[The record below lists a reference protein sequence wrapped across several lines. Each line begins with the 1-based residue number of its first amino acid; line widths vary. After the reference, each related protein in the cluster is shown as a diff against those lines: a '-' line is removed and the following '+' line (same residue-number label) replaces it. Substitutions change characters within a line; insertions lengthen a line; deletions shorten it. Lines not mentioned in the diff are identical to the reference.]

1 MSTPLFATRLDFAEI
16 DSTNRFARRWVG
28 LPSFS
33 WEDLPALIVAQ
44 RQTAGEGRQGKC
56 WHSPEGCLMF
66 SVVFSREVMQIPLP
80 KTPLVGLATALA
92 IVDWV
97 RFWLPEPLASKFG
110 IHWPNDVYFLAET
123 GKFQKLSGILVES
136 LASGILI
143 TGVGINLHNSVQ
155 QAPDFLQSTIVT
167 LADLAPEV
175 GNAHSR
181 ETFLETFLE
190 IWWKRIGEIRS
201 DEKKLIQEIDA
212 LCTQKNCHV
221 TLHTPRGAVT
231 GFCRGLASDGAILLD
246 GKPYYCGESVEEV
259 SPNTG
264 KSLSNAPLRP

>member
-1 MSTPLFATRLDFAEI
+1 
-16 DSTNRFARRWVG
+16 
-28 LPSFS
+28 
-33 WEDLPALIVAQ
+33 
-44 RQTAGEGRQGKC
+44 
-56 WHSPEGCLMF
+56 MF

-80 KTPLVGLATALA
+80 QTPLVGLATALA

-136 LASGILI
+136 LASGLLV
-143 TGVGINLHNSVQ
+143 TGIGINLRNSVR
-155 QAPDFLQSTIVT
+155 QAPDFLQSTLVT

-175 GNAHSR
+175 VAAHSQ

-190 IWWKRIGEIRS
+190 IWWKRVGEIRS

-212 LCTQKNCHV
+212 LCTQKNRHV
-221 TLHTPRGAVT
+221 TLYTPHGTIA
-231 GFCRGLASDGAILLD
+231 GFCCGLASDGAILLD
-246 GKPYYCGESVEEV
+246 GKPYYCGESVEEA

-264 KSLSNAPLRP
+264 KSLSNAPLKP